1 MFINIAE
8 FSVLCHQVCVM
19 CRIGVFISKSMNG
32 VEMSI
37 PHSITEIFKFS
48 HMSAASVCG
57 TTSLGV
63 RPTRSCA
70 AHLFSV
76 FSRHFYRNSKI
87 LWKTLPM
94 IGENAGSIFSNH
106 SGE

>member
-1 MFINIAE
+1 VFIYIAE
-8 FSVLCHQVCVM
+8 FFVLCHPLCVM
-19 CRIGVFISKSMNG
+19 CRVGVFISKSMNG
-32 VEMSI
+32 VEMSM

-57 TTSLGV
+57 TPSLGA
-63 RPTRSCA
+63 RYTWLCA

-87 LWKTLPM
+87 LW
-94 IGENAGSIFSNH
+94 
-106 SGE
+106 